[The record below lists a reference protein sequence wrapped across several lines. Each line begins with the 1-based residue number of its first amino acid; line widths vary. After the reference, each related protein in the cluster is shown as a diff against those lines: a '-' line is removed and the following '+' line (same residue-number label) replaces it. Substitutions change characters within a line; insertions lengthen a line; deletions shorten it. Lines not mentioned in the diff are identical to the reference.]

1 VNNRIDYLK
10 SLNTFSK
17 FKLLLKDS
25 VVFGGLNALSKFF
38 SLFLTPLFTT
48 FLSKAEY
55 GTMDLLNPLMSISG
69 TIIILGMDSAVARFY
84 YQTDN
89 LTERK
94 QVISNGFWAQMISS
108 IFVVS
113 FILCF
118 KAIILTFYF
127 KQNYDPSQDLYL
139 QVMAGIIL
147 LSTPIRF
154 VQNLLIWTHDKRKY
168 AILTGGFVILNFISI
183 AGSMYL
189 LTDKLLA
196 VFIGQLLPGIIFA
209 IMSFIFIRSYLLP
222 KINWVLLKSMMKFG
236 LPLVLLALIPALV
249 PALDRS
255 FINKFSGL
263 EEVANYGIGYRIATL
278 VALPISSISTALGPF
293 ILGLHKEK
301 NAERLFNIISYAI
314 ILLVGTLIIF
324 LVTLS
329 PLIVKILASQHYMPG
344 IMVVAP
350 LSFYFLLDMLKGI
363 CASGIDLSMKTYW
376 NLFLYPIG
384 LFFLYMALATLT
396 PLYGIVGAAIALFLS
411 ALINFNLFTL
421 VGRRLYP
428 FKYNQIKMSFLVLL
442 AFFMSFILSLN
453 FENNYYYA
461 YGVMLL
467 VIFPFCGFIIF
478 IKREQR
484 ESIKIIISQKFFK
497 K

>member
-1 VNNRIDYLK
+1 M
-10 SLNTFSK
+10 
-17 FKLLLKDS
+17 KDS

-38 SLFLTPLFTT
+38 SLFLTPLFTSL
-48 FLSKAEY
+48 LSKADY
-55 GTMDLLNPLMSISG
+55 GIMDLLNPLMSISG

-89 LTERK
+89 VKERK
-94 QVISNGFWAQMISS
+94 QVVSNGFWAQIISS
-108 IFVVS
+108 IFVVG

-118 KAIILTFYF
+118 KTIILTFYL
-127 KQNYDPSQDLYL
+127 KHNYNASQDLYL

-154 VQNLLIWTHDKRKY
+154 VQNLLIWTYEKKKY
-168 AILTGGFVILNFISI
+168 AVLTGGFVILNFLSI
-183 AGSMYL
+183 VGSMYVFR
-189 LTDKLLA
+189 DKLLA
-196 VFIGQLLPGIIFA
+196 VFIGQLFPGIIFA
-209 IMSFIFIRSYLLP
+209 IMSLVYIRGYLLP
-222 KINWVLLKSMMKFG
+222 KINWILLKDMMKFG
-236 LPLVLLALIPALV
+236 LPLVLLALIPALI

-278 VALPISSISTALGPF
+278 IALPISSISTALGPF
-293 ILGLHKEK
+293 ILGLHKEE

-314 ILLVGTLIIF
+314 ILLVSTLIIF

-329 PLIVKILASQHYMPG
+329 PLIIKILASRHYMPG
-344 IMVVAP
+344 IVVVAP

-376 NLFLYPIG
+376 NLMLYPVG
-384 LFFLYMALATLT
+384 LLFLYMALATLT
-396 PLYGIVGAAIALFLS
+396 PLYGIIGAAIALFLS

-428 FKYNQIKMSFLVLL
+428 FKYNQLKMSFLVLF
-442 AFFMSFILSLN
+442 AFFMSFALSLN
-453 FENNYYYA
+453 FENSYYYA
-461 YGVMLL
+461 YGAILL
-467 VIFPFCGFIIF
+467 VIFPICGFMVF
-478 IKREQR
+478 ISRDQR
-484 ESIKIIISQKFFK
+484 ESLKIIVKQQILKRNIK
-497 K
+497 